1 VLGSIVVLAAGI
13 RLAAHTP
20 TAVADMAT
28 AWFLAAGA
36 SAYCLGLALLRAIL
50 NSGNPMPRL
59 FLGVVVLVS
68 VVFGLEVSALA
79 QLAAVTT
86 ILIGGIVVTALV
98 ERRTLRAVGRVTARR
113 VSSGTPR

>member
-1 VLGSIVVLAAGI
+1 MLAAGI

-86 ILIGGIVVTALV
+86 ILIGGIVVTTAA
-98 ERRTLRAVGRVTARR
+98 EQRMRPAAPRVTARR
-113 VSSGTPR
+113 SSIDTAR